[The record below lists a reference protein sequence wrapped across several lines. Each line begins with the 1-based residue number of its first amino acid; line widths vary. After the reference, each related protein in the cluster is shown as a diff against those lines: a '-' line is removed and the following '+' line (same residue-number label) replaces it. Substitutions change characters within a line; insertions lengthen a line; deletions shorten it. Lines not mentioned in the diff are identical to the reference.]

1 MKESLIFLLEKY
13 GIMNYTCIIM
23 ILGVVIST
31 IYNII
36 LSLTNYID
44 NRARFYFAK
53 RKELKKNMR
62 KY

>member
-13 GIMNYTCIIM
+13 GIMNYTFIIM
-23 ILGVVIST
+23 FLGVVIST
-31 IYNII
+31 IYDII

-53 RKELKKNMR
+53 RKELKKNME
-62 KY
+62 K

>member
-1 MKESLIFLLEKY
+1 
-13 GIMNYTCIIM
+13 MNYTCIIM

-53 RKELKKNMR
+53 RKELKKNR
-62 KY
+62 ERI